1 MSTFAT
7 RDDGPA
13 TERSV
18 ANDIVKRALI
28 ITPLALAIGGAF
40 GGFDGAASVAY
51 GLGLVVVNFVLSAL
65 LITKTA
71 KISLGL
77 MGAAVLFGYLMRLAL
92 IFLAVWL
99 VHDAGWISL
108 PWLGATIIVTH
119 LGLLVWELKYV
130 AMSLAFPG
138 LKPTART
145 TVPPKPI
152 ASKTIPA
159 ADQPKP
165 IN

>member
-1 MSTFAT
+1 MSDFLT

-13 TERSV
+13 TERAV
-18 ANDIVKRALI
+18 ANDIVKRALMVA
-28 ITPLALAIGGAF
+28 PVALAIGGAF
-40 GGFDGAASVAY
+40 RGFDGVASVAY
-51 GLGLVVVNFVLSAL
+51 GLGLVVVNFVLSAQ
-65 LITKTA
+65 LITRTA

-77 MGAAVLFGYLMRLAL
+77 MGGAVLFGYLMRLGL
-92 IFLAVWL
+92 IFLAVYL

-108 PWLGATIIVTH
+108 PILGGTIIVTH

-138 LKPTART
+138 LKPNARPMINT
-145 TVPPKPI
+145 KPIEPKPI
-152 ASKTIPA
+152 PEAE
-159 ADQPKP
+159 

>member
-1 MSTFAT
+1 MYVT

-13 TERSV
+13 TERAV

-28 ITPLALAIGGAF
+28 VTPILLALGGALR
-40 GGFDGAASVAY
+40 GFDGVATVAF
-51 GLGLVVVNFVLSAL
+51 GLALVVVNFVLSAL
-65 LITKTA
+65 LITRTA

-77 MGAAVLFGYLMRLAL
+77 MGGAVMFGYLMRLGL
-92 IFLAVWL
+92 IFLAVYL

-108 PWLGATIIVTH
+108 PLLGATIIVTH

-138 LKPTART
+138 LKPPTRPIT
-145 TVPPKPI
+145 NSQPNEPKPI
-152 ASKTIPA
+152 PEAE
-159 ADQPKP
+159 

>member
-1 MSTFAT
+1 MSEFVT

-13 TERSV
+13 TERAV

-28 ITPLALAIGGAF
+28 VAPVALAVGGAF
-40 GGFDGAASVAY
+40 RGFDGVASVAY
-51 GLGLVVVNFVLSAL
+51 GLALVVVNFVLSAQ
-65 LITKTA
+65 LITRTA

-77 MGAAVLFGYLMRLAL
+77 MGGAVLFGYLMRLGL
-92 IFLAVWL
+92 IFLAVYL

-108 PWLGATIIVTH
+108 PILGGTIIVTH

-138 LKPTART
+138 LKPNARPMINT
-145 TVPPKPI
+145 KQIEPKPI
-152 ASKTIPA
+152 PEAE
-159 ADQPKP
+159 